1 MGSANVNEA
10 QTNLGLLPV
19 VISWPRESKDR
30 SGENSL
36 GWGVRQLHP
45 SDFALALDPR
55 SRKKFQARY
64 GEALDAQVEKELLFV
79 IQLSDAVSKRSLKRL
94 KVAIGNFCGQENVSD
109 ELRGFR
115 GTREL
120 AQRLSIRTATASPTV
135 WWSDSAKRLVFGLA
149 CPDIKT
155 AMFVLALGRIELGSI
170 GTCEHCHG
178 PLLSARASKRF
189 CSHNCRSAHHMRAR
203 RAREQSKRR
212 AKQTA

>member
-1 MGSANVNEA
+1 MSSANGNKA
-10 QTNLGLLPV
+10 QTNLAVWPV
-19 VISWPRESKDR
+19 VISWEGDSKQR
-30 SGENSL
+30 SGENCL
-36 GWGVRQLHP
+36 GWAVRQLHR
-45 SDFALALDPR
+45 SDLALALDPR
-55 SRKKFQARY
+55 SKKKFEARY
-64 GEALDAQVEKELLFV
+64 GEAIDADVAKELWFV
-79 IQLSDAVSKRSLKRL
+79 IQLSDAVAKRSLKRL
-94 KVAIGNFCGQENVSD
+94 KVAIGKFCGQKNVSD

-120 AQRLSIRTATASPTV
+120 AQRLSIRTATACPTV

-178 PLLSARASKRF
+178 PLLATRTNKRF
-189 CSHNCRSAHHMRAR
+189 CSHNCRSGYHMRAR